1 MTTNSYPPESSDP
14 FPIASPIEPIRP
26 TEPTAP
32 TEDAMQDELLCV
44 QSLLAD
50 QIDRQR
56 EEITALRREL
66 DAVTGTISYR
76 FLGRLWPLRRMLI
89 PPHSRREQ
97 FLKYAVHRVVQTRR
111 AERAEPDPPQPRT
124 AFTDAGAEPEHGAP
138 VPLPRVTVL
147 NPDPRL
153 DAALRD
159 WAARQTWP
167 LVDVCA
173 WDEHTAWGNYVC
185 VGSADL
191 LTQPA
196 TWLEASVLVLERE
209 RPAYVVTVRGLSF
222 WMAIQF
228 DRCRLPGAPATPL
241 LRTVARSDCVAPQH
255 TPNLGRSLTI
265 DVREYVERHERG
277 RCRDVVT
284 IGRII
289 DWTSR
294 TADRFADLPFQHGMC
309 ESAAGAKSAVAD
321 APVLIPPLR
330 DMAPRSR
337 VEALP
342 GASLI
347 LTRKD
352 PLPAPPAVLRP
363 VQRLFDMPPATDP
376 RPTVLLYQPFLA
388 MGGAERV
395 ALDVI
400 KALADRIRF
409 IVAATD
415 AHDAHLGTT
424 VERFR
429 AVTPYVYTAHDFLP
443 HSEQRNFLS
452 YLIGRYRPRTF
463 YVANGSAWLLD
474 ALPSL
479 RAECAGMRIVN
490 QVYDHRIGWIERYD
504 ARLVAAIDVHIG
516 ANENICSAYERR
528 GAAPA
533 AIMHIPHGIDLRE
546 FDPAQFSAD
555 EVRELRRR
563 FGLPVDGKV
572 VTFIGRLHPQKRPL
586 DFVELARQMKTRQD
600 VAFLM
605 VGDGPYAAT
614 VNEQI
619 RRLRLHDMVLRPF
632 HEPSREIFAAS
643 DLVVLP
649 SQHEGMPLVV
659 LEAQAMG
666 KPVVATDVGNV
677 RHILAATQGGVIVNR
692 IGNPD
697 MLRRAVS
704 ETLSV
709 QPDVRRMR
717 AVLAERYEIGI
728 VAEQYARALLGDA
741 HEETG

>member
-1 MTTNSYPPESSDP
+1 MTTNSLPPESSDS
-14 FPIASPIEPIRP
+14 FPIEPI
-26 TEPTAP
+26 EPIG
-32 TEDAMQDELLCV
+32 DAMQNELMCI

-66 DAVTGTISYR
+66 DAATGTISYR
-76 FLGRLWPLRRMLI
+76 FLSRLWPLRRMLI
-89 PPHSRREQ
+89 PPHSRRER
-97 FLKYAVHRVVQTRR
+97 FLKSAVHRVVRTRR
-111 AERAEPDPPQPRT
+111 GERSDPDPPKSCS
-124 AFTDAGAEPEHGAP
+124 AFTDAGAEPAHGAP
-138 VPLPRVTVL
+138 VPVPRVMVL
-147 NPDPRL
+147 NPDPQL

-167 LVDVCA
+167 LIDVCA

-209 RPAYVVTVRGLSF
+209 RPAFVVNVRGLSF
-222 WMAIQF
+222 WMALQF
-228 DRCRLPGAPATPL
+228 DRGRLPGAPALPL
-241 LRTVARSDCVAPQH
+241 LRTVARSDCIAPQH
-255 TPNLGRSLTI
+255 APNLDRSLTI
-265 DVREYVERHERG
+265 DVHEYVERRERE
-277 RCRDVVT
+277 RRRDVVT

-294 TADRFADLPFQHGMC
+294 TIDRIADLPFQNGMY
-309 ESAAGAKSAVAD
+309 ESTEGAGAD
-321 APVLIPPLR
+321 AAILIPPLR
-330 DMAPRSR
+330 DMAPHIRS
-337 VEALP
+337 EALP

-352 PLPAPPAVLRP
+352 PQPAAPAVLRP
-363 VQRLFDMPPATDP
+363 VHRLFDMPPATDP

-395 ALDVI
+395 ALDVM

-409 IVAATD
+409 VVVATD

-452 YLIGRYRPRTF
+452 YLIGRYRPRTL

-479 RAECAGMRIVN
+479 RAEHAGMRIVN

-516 ANENICSAYERR
+516 ANENICAAYRR
-528 GAAPA
+528 CGASPA

-546 FDPAQFSAD
+546 FDAAQFSAGK
-555 EVRELRRR
+555 VRELRRR
-563 FGLPVDGKV
+563 FSLPIDGKV

-586 DFVELARQMKTRQD
+586 DFVELARQLRSQPD
-600 VAFLM
+600 LAFFM

-619 RRLRLHDMVLRPF
+619 RRLRLHDIVRRPF

-677 RHILAATQGGVIVNR
+677 RHILAATQGGVIVKR

-704 ETLSV
+704 EALSL

-741 HEETG
+741 REETG